1 MKIILVKKL
10 SYNDFKQLSEDFN
23 CEQLNLVNQ
32 KGVYSY
38 ENMENFERF
47 FEDKLP
53 NKKKLLAFKK

>member
-32 KGVYSY
+32 KGV
-38 ENMENFERF
+38 
-47 FEDKLP
+47 
-53 NKKKLLAFKK
+53 